1 MPAGGTTLPHRI
13 QPVQDPKVAK
23 RNHRERARIKM
34 VRATYA
40 KLEALIPTS
49 HWPSH
54 KKGLPR
60 RDPAPQ
66 LAVIKAATA
75 YINYLAAEHNKTL
88 DTADPTT
95 SA

>member
-1 MPAGGTTLPHRI
+1 MPAGGTTLLPWIR
-13 QPVQDPKVAK
+13 PVQDPKIAK
-23 RNHRERARIKM
+23 RNRGEKARAKVIRD
-34 VRATYA
+34 TCA
-40 KLEALIPTS
+40 KLEAIIPTS

-75 YINYLAAEHNKTL
+75 YINHLAAEHN
-88 DTADPTT
+88 TADPTT